1 MADKR
6 EFFVDT
12 PFGRL
17 RATAKSDYCNRNP
30 DGIDDPENFPGI
42 FIDLILPGQSDD
54 DYGELL
60 CVVEYESVSEC
71 LQSIIYQPMRD
82 DPVSITVHELDEE
95 ESE

>member
-30 DGIDDPENFPGI
+30 DGIDDPEDFPGI
-42 FIDLILPGQSDD
+42 YIDLIEPGQPDD
-54 DYGELL
+54 VYGELL
-60 CVVEYESVSEC
+60 CVVEYESALDR
-71 LQSIIYQPMRD
+71 LQSVIYQPMCD
-82 DPVSITVHELDEE
+82 DPTSIVVHEFDEE

>member
-30 DGIDDPENFPGI
+30 DGIDNPEDFPGI

-54 DYGELL
+54 AYGELL
-60 CVVEYESVSEC
+60 CVVEYESVFER
-71 LQSIIYQPMRD
+71 LQSVIYQPMRD
-82 DPVSITVHELDEE
+82 EPTSIIVHEFEEE

>member
-30 DGIDDPENFPGI
+30 DGIDNPEDFPGI

-54 DYGELL
+54 AYGELL
-60 CVVEYESVSEC
+60 CTVEYESVFKR
-71 LQSIIYQPMRD
+71 LQSLIYQPMCD
-82 DPVSITVHELDEE
+82 DPTSIIVHEFEEE